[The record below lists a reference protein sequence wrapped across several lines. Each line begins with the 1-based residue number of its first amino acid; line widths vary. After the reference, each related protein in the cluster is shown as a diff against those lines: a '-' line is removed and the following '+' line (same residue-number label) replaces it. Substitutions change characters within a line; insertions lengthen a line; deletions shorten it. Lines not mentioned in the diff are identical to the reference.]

1 MLVRLGV
8 VACLF
13 WLHFAYATTLKIIN
27 IVPFG
32 SSSVKILFNQEV
44 KKFKE
49 VSLKNFKSYLE
60 LEAILTIPKKH
71 YQFSKQS
78 SITIAQFSPKLAR
91 VVISHAP
98 KMTYEV
104 KILKDKLYVSIV
116 EKKPLVRHQMAPK
129 PPKHHAL
136 KHPTPKPA
144 PKSIKKEAKEKT
156 PIKHAHSKHAHS
168 PLNERS
174 AKKEI
179 PKKEIPKKEILK
191 KEILKKEILKKE
203 IPKKEILK
211 KEIPKKEILK
221 KEIPKKE
228 IPKKEILKKE
238 ILKKEILKK
247 EILKKE
253 IPKKEIL
260 KKEIPKKEILK
271 KEIPKKEIPKKEI
284 LKKEIPKKEILKKE
298 ILKKEILKKEIP
310 KKEILKKEIP
320 KKEAENE
327 SKNQVFIAEKND
339 TFIKTKRK
347 KHKKIVLD
355 AGHGGKDCGAMS
367 ANLVCEKDIVL
378 EVVKF
383 LHKELKK
390 RGYSV
395 LLTRDKDIYIDLVGR
410 TELANRKSADL
421 FISVHANSIPKH
433 STSNAHGIETYFLS
447 TARSERAR
455 KVAEQENKDDVNL
468 MDYFSKSL
476 LLNSLN
482 TQRLIVSNK
491 LAIDVQY
498 GMLQSI
504 RKNYPDVVDGGVREG
519 PFWVLAGALM
529 PSILIEIGYNSHAI
543 ESKRIQSKPYQKILA
558 KGIADGID
566 SFFSKND

>member
-13 WLHFAYATTLKIIN
+13 WLHYAYATTLKITN

-32 SSSVKILFNQEV
+32 SSSVRISFNQEI

-78 SITIAQFSPKLAR
+78 FITIAQFSPKLAR
-91 VVISHAP
+91 VVIGYAP

-104 KILKDKLYVSIV
+104 KILKDKLYISIV
-116 EKKPLVRHQMAPK
+116 EKKPLIRHQMMS
-129 PPKHHAL
+129 KHHAL
-136 KHPTPKPA
+136 KHQTPKPTPKP
-144 PKSIKKEAKEKT
+144 IKKEAKKSKEKT
-156 PIKHAHSKHAHS
+156 PTKHAHSKHAHS

-174 AKKEI
+174 A
-179 PKKEIPKKEILK
+179 
-191 KEILKKEILKKE
+191 
-203 IPKKEILK
+203 
-211 KEIPKKEILK
+211 
-221 KEIPKKE
+221 
-228 IPKKEILKKE
+228 
-238 ILKKEILKK
+238 
-247 EILKKE
+247 
-253 IPKKEIL
+253 
-260 KKEIPKKEILK
+260 
-271 KEIPKKEIPKKEI
+271 
-284 LKKEIPKKEILKKE
+284 
-298 ILKKEILKKEIP
+298 
-310 KKEILKKEIP
+310 KKEIP

-395 LLTRDKDIYIDLVGR
+395 LLTRDKDIYIDLVAR

-421 FISVHANSIPKH
+421 FISVHANSIPKR

-498 GMLQSI
+498 GMLQSV

>member
-13 WLHFAYATTLKIIN
+13 WLHFAYATTLKITN

-32 SSSVKILFNQEV
+32 SSSVKISFNQEI

-78 SITIAQFSPKLAR
+78 SITIAQFSPKLVR
-91 VVISHAP
+91 VVISHAS

-116 EKKPLVRHQMAPK
+116 EKKPLIRHQMVLK

-136 KHPTPKPA
+136 KHTMPKPTPKP
-144 PKSIKKEAKEKT
+144 IKKEAKKSKETKEKT
-156 PIKHAHSKHAHS
+156 PIKHARSKHAHS
-168 PLNERS
+168 QLNERS
-174 AKKEI
+174 TKKEI
-179 PKKEIPKKEILK
+179 PKKES
-191 KEILKKEILKKE
+191 
-203 IPKKEILK
+203 
-211 KEIPKKEILK
+211 
-221 KEIPKKE
+221 
-228 IPKKEILKKE
+228 
-238 ILKKEILKK
+238 
-247 EILKKE
+247 
-253 IPKKEIL
+253 
-260 KKEIPKKEILK
+260 
-271 KEIPKKEIPKKEI
+271 
-284 LKKEIPKKEILKKE
+284 
-298 ILKKEILKKEIP
+298 
-310 KKEILKKEIP
+310 
-320 KKEAENE
+320 ENE

-339 TFIKTKRK
+339 ASIKTKHK

-395 LLTRDKDIYIDLVGR
+395 LLTRDKDIYIDLVAR
-410 TELANRKSADL
+410 TELANKKSADL
-421 FISVHANSIPKH
+421 FISVHANSIPKR

>member
-8 VACLF
+8 VACLL
-13 WLHFAYATTLKIIN
+13 WLHFAYATTLKITN

-32 SSSVKILFNQEV
+32 SSSVKIVFNQEI

-49 VSLKNFKSYLE
+49 VPLKNFKSYLE
-60 LEAILTIPKKH
+60 LEAVLTIPKKH

-91 VVISHAP
+91 VVIGYAP
-98 KMTYEV
+98 KMTYEIKV
-104 KILKDKLYVSIV
+104 LKNKLYVSIV
-116 EKKPLVRHQMAPK
+116 EKKPLIRHQMAPK

-136 KHPTPKPA
+136 KHPTPKHT
-144 PKSIKKEAKEKT
+144 PKSIKKETKKSKETKEKT
-156 PIKHAHSKHAHS
+156 PIKHARSKHAHS

-174 AKKEI
+174 A
-179 PKKEIPKKEILK
+179 
-191 KEILKKEILKKE
+191 
-203 IPKKEILK
+203 
-211 KEIPKKEILK
+211 
-221 KEIPKKE
+221 
-228 IPKKEILKKE
+228 
-238 ILKKEILKK
+238 
-247 EILKKE
+247 
-253 IPKKEIL
+253 
-260 KKEIPKKEILK
+260 
-271 KEIPKKEIPKKEI
+271 
-284 LKKEIPKKEILKKE
+284 
-298 ILKKEILKKEIP
+298 
-310 KKEILKKEIP
+310 KKEIP

-410 TELANRKSADL
+410 TELANKKSADL

-498 GMLQSI
+498 GMLQSV

>member
-1 MLVRLGV
+1 M
-8 VACLF
+8 
-13 WLHFAYATTLKIIN
+13 HFAYATTLKITN

-32 SSSVKILFNQEV
+32 SSSVKILFNQEI

-49 VSLKNFKSYLE
+49 VPLKNFKSYLE
-60 LEAILTIPKKH
+60 LEAVLTIPKKH

-78 SITIAQFSPKLAR
+78 FITIAQFSPKLAR
-91 VVISHAP
+91 VVIGYAP
-98 KMTYEV
+98 KMTYEI

-116 EKKPLVRHQMAPK
+116 EKKPLARHQMVLK

-136 KHPTPKPA
+136 KHTTPKPTPKP
-144 PKSIKKEAKEKT
+144 IKKEAKKSKETKEKT

-179 PKKEIPKKEILK
+179 PKKE
-191 KEILKKEILKKE
+191 
-203 IPKKEILK
+203 
-211 KEIPKKEILK
+211 
-221 KEIPKKE
+221 
-228 IPKKEILKKE
+228 
-238 ILKKEILKK
+238 
-247 EILKKE
+247 
-253 IPKKEIL
+253 
-260 KKEIPKKEILK
+260 
-271 KEIPKKEIPKKEI
+271 
-284 LKKEIPKKEILKKE
+284 
-298 ILKKEILKKEIP
+298 
-310 KKEILKKEIP
+310 
-320 KKEAENE
+320 AENE

-339 TFIKTKRK
+339 TFIKTKHK

-395 LLTRDKDIYIDLVGR
+395 LLTRDKDIYIDLVAR
-410 TELANRKSADL
+410 TELANKKSADL

-498 GMLQSI
+498 GMLQSV

>member
-8 VACLF
+8 VACLL

-32 SSSVKILFNQEV
+32 SSSVKMVFNQEI

-60 LEAILTIPKKH
+60 LEAVLTIPKKH

-78 SITIAQFSPKLAR
+78 FITIAQFSPKLAR
-91 VVISHAP
+91 VVIGYAP

-104 KILKDKLYVSIV
+104 KILKDKLYVSIM
-116 EKKPLVRHQMAPK
+116 EKKPLIRHQITPK

-136 KHPTPKPA
+136 KHQVPKPTPKP
-144 PKSIKKEAKEKT
+144 IKKEAKKTKEKT
-156 PIKHAHSKHAHS
+156 PTKHAHSKHAHS

-179 PKKEIPKKEILK
+179 PKKE
-191 KEILKKEILKKE
+191 
-203 IPKKEILK
+203 
-211 KEIPKKEILK
+211 
-221 KEIPKKE
+221 
-228 IPKKEILKKE
+228 
-238 ILKKEILKK
+238 
-247 EILKKE
+247 
-253 IPKKEIL
+253 
-260 KKEIPKKEILK
+260 
-271 KEIPKKEIPKKEI
+271 
-284 LKKEIPKKEILKKE
+284 
-298 ILKKEILKKEIP
+298 
-310 KKEILKKEIP
+310 
-320 KKEAENE
+320 AENE
-327 SKNQVFIAEKND
+327 SKNQIFIAEKND
-339 TFIKTKRK
+339 TWIKTKHK

-367 ANLVCEKDIVL
+367 ANLVCEKEIVL

-395 LLTRDKDIYIDLVGR
+395 LLTRDKDIYIDLVAR
-410 TELANRKSADL
+410 TELANKKGADL
-421 FISVHANSIPKH
+421 FISVHANSIPKR

-476 LLNSLN
+476 FLNSLN

-498 GMLQSI
+498 GMLQSV

>member
-13 WLHFAYATTLKIIN
+13 WLHYAYATTLKITN
-27 IVPFG
+27 VVPFG
-32 SSSVKILFNQEV
+32 SSSVKMVFNQEV

-78 SITIAQFSPKLAR
+78 FITIAQFSPKLAR
-91 VVISHAP
+91 VVIGYAP

-104 KILKDKLYVSIV
+104 KILKDKLYISIV
-116 EKKPLVRHQMAPK
+116 EKKPLIRHQITPK

-136 KHPTPKPA
+136 KHQVPKPTPKP
-144 PKSIKKEAKEKT
+144 IKKEAKEKT
-156 PIKHAHSKHAHS
+156 TKHAHSKHAHS

-179 PKKEIPKKEILK
+179 PKKE
-191 KEILKKEILKKE
+191 
-203 IPKKEILK
+203 
-211 KEIPKKEILK
+211 
-221 KEIPKKE
+221 
-228 IPKKEILKKE
+228 
-238 ILKKEILKK
+238 
-247 EILKKE
+247 
-253 IPKKEIL
+253 
-260 KKEIPKKEILK
+260 
-271 KEIPKKEIPKKEI
+271 
-284 LKKEIPKKEILKKE
+284 
-298 ILKKEILKKEIP
+298 
-310 KKEILKKEIP
+310 
-320 KKEAENE
+320 AENE
-327 SKNQVFIAEKND
+327 SKNQIFIAEKND
-339 TFIKTKRK
+339 TWIKTKRK

-433 STSNAHGIETYFLS
+433 STSNARGIETYFLS

>member
-1 MLVRLGV
+1 M
-8 VACLF
+8 
-13 WLHFAYATTLKIIN
+13 HFAYATTLKITN

-60 LEAILTIPKKH
+60 LEAVLTIPKKH

-78 SITIAQFSPKLAR
+78 SITIARFSPKLAR

-116 EKKPLVRHQMAPK
+116 EKKPLIRHKIAPK
-129 PPKHHAL
+129 PPKHQTL
-136 KHPTPKPA
+136 KHQVLKPA
-144 PKSIKKEAKEKT
+144 PKPIKKEIKEAKEKT
-156 PIKHAHSKHAHS
+156 PNKHARSKHVHS

-179 PKKEIPKKEILK
+179 PKKEIPKKEI
-191 KEILKKEILKKE
+191 
-203 IPKKEILK
+203 P
-211 KEIPKKEILK
+211 
-221 KEIPKKE
+221 
-228 IPKKEILKKE
+228 
-238 ILKKEILKK
+238 
-247 EILKKE
+247 
-253 IPKKEIL
+253 
-260 KKEIPKKEILK
+260 
-271 KEIPKKEIPKKEI
+271 
-284 LKKEIPKKEILKKE
+284 
-298 ILKKEILKKEIP
+298 
-310 KKEILKKEIP
+310 KKEIP

-339 TFIKTKRK
+339 TFIKIKRK

-395 LLTRDKDIYIDLVGR
+395 LLTRDKDIYIDLVRR
-410 TELANRKSADL
+410 TELANKKSADL

>member
-8 VACLF
+8 VACLL
-13 WLHFAYATTLKIIN
+13 WLHFACATTLKITN

-32 SSSVKILFNQEV
+32 SSSVKMVFNQEV

-49 VSLKNFKSYLE
+49 VPLKNFKSYLE

-78 SITIAQFSPKLAR
+78 FITIAQFSPKLVR
-91 VVISHAP
+91 VVIGYAP

-104 KILKDKLYVSIV
+104 KTLKDKLYVSIV
-116 EKKPLVRHQMAPK
+116 EKKPLIRHQMALK

-136 KHPTPKPA
+136 KHTKPKPA
-144 PKSIKKEAKEKT
+144 PKPIKKEAKKSKETKEKT
-156 PIKHAHSKHAHS
+156 PIKHAHSKHAHP

-179 PKKEIPKKEILK
+179 PKKEIPKKE
-191 KEILKKEILKKE
+191 
-203 IPKKEILK
+203 
-211 KEIPKKEILK
+211 
-221 KEIPKKE
+221 
-228 IPKKEILKKE
+228 
-238 ILKKEILKK
+238 
-247 EILKKE
+247 
-253 IPKKEIL
+253 
-260 KKEIPKKEILK
+260 
-271 KEIPKKEIPKKEI
+271 
-284 LKKEIPKKEILKKE
+284 
-298 ILKKEILKKEIP
+298 
-310 KKEILKKEIP
+310 
-320 KKEAENE
+320 AENE
-327 SKNQVFIAEKND
+327 GKNQVFIAEKND
-339 TFIKTKRK
+339 TFSKTKRK

-395 LLTRDKDIYIDLVGR
+395 LLTRDKDIYIDLVAR

-498 GMLQSI
+498 GMLQNI

>member
-13 WLHFAYATTLKIIN
+13 WLHFAYATTLKITN

-32 SSSVKILFNQEV
+32 SSSVKISFNQEI

-78 SITIAQFSPKLAR
+78 FITIAQFSPKLAR

-116 EKKPLVRHQMAPK
+116 EKKPLIRHQMAPK
-129 PPKHHAL
+129 PPKHRTL
-136 KHPTPKPA
+136 KHHAPKPA

-156 PIKHAHSKHAHS
+156 PTKHAHSKHTHS
-168 PLNERS
+168 QWNGRS

-179 PKKEIPKKEILK
+179 PKKEIP
-191 KEILKKEILKKE
+191 
-203 IPKKEILK
+203 
-211 KEIPKKEILK
+211 
-221 KEIPKKE
+221 
-228 IPKKEILKKE
+228 
-238 ILKKEILKK
+238 
-247 EILKKE
+247 
-253 IPKKEIL
+253 
-260 KKEIPKKEILK
+260 
-271 KEIPKKEIPKKEI
+271 
-284 LKKEIPKKEILKKE
+284 
-298 ILKKEILKKEIP
+298 
-310 KKEILKKEIP
+310 KKEIP

-339 TFIKTKRK
+339 AFIKTKRK

-395 LLTRDKDIYIDLVGR
+395 LLTRDKDIYIDLVAR
-410 TELANRKSADL
+410 TELANKKSADL
-421 FISVHANSIPKH
+421 FISVHANSIPKR

-498 GMLQSI
+498 GMLQSV

>member
-32 SSSVKILFNQEV
+32 SSSVKISFNQEI

-49 VSLKNFKSYLE
+49 VPLKNFKSYLE
-60 LEAILTIPKKH
+60 LEAVLTIPKKH

-78 SITIAQFSPKLAR
+78 FITIAQFSPKLAR
-91 VVISHAP
+91 VVIGYDP

-104 KILKDKLYVSIV
+104 KILKDKLYVSIM
-116 EKKPLVRHQMAPK
+116 EKKPLIRHQMTPK

-136 KHPTPKPA
+136 KHQTPKPTPKP
-144 PKSIKKEAKEKT
+144 IKKEAKKTKEKT
-156 PIKHAHSKHAHS
+156 STKHAHSKHAHS

-179 PKKEIPKKEILK
+179 PKKE
-191 KEILKKEILKKE
+191 
-203 IPKKEILK
+203 
-211 KEIPKKEILK
+211 
-221 KEIPKKE
+221 
-228 IPKKEILKKE
+228 
-238 ILKKEILKK
+238 
-247 EILKKE
+247 
-253 IPKKEIL
+253 
-260 KKEIPKKEILK
+260 
-271 KEIPKKEIPKKEI
+271 
-284 LKKEIPKKEILKKE
+284 
-298 ILKKEILKKEIP
+298 
-310 KKEILKKEIP
+310 
-320 KKEAENE
+320 AENE
-327 SKNQVFIAEKND
+327 SKNQIFIAEKND
-339 TFIKTKRK
+339 TWIKTKRK

-395 LLTRDKDIYIDLVGR
+395 LLTRDKDIYIDLVAR
-410 TELANRKSADL
+410 TELANKKSADL
-421 FISVHANSIPKH
+421 FISVHANSIPKR

-476 LLNSLN
+476 FLNSLN

-498 GMLQSI
+498 GMLQSV

>member
-13 WLHFAYATTLKIIN
+13 WLHYAYATTLKITN

-32 SSSVKILFNQEV
+32 SSSVKMVFNQEV
-44 KKFKE
+44 KRFKE

-78 SITIAQFSPKLAR
+78 FITIAQFSPKLAR
-91 VVISHAP
+91 VVIGYAP
-98 KMTYEV
+98 KMTYEI
-104 KILKDKLYVSIV
+104 KILKNKLYVSIV
-116 EKKPLVRHQMAPK
+116 EKKPLIRHQMALK
-129 PPKHHAL
+129 PPKHHAP
-136 KHPTPKPA
+136 KHQTPKPTPKP
-144 PKSIKKEAKEKT
+144 IKKEAKKSKDTKEKT
-156 PIKHAHSKHAHS
+156 PTKHAHSKHAYS

-179 PKKEIPKKEILK
+179 PKKEIPKKEI
-191 KEILKKEILKKE
+191 
-203 IPKKEILK
+203 
-211 KEIPKKEILK
+211 
-221 KEIPKKE
+221 
-228 IPKKEILKKE
+228 
-238 ILKKEILKK
+238 
-247 EILKKE
+247 
-253 IPKKEIL
+253 
-260 KKEIPKKEILK
+260 
-271 KEIPKKEIPKKEI
+271 
-284 LKKEIPKKEILKKE
+284 
-298 ILKKEILKKEIP
+298 
-310 KKEILKKEIP
+310 P

-327 SKNQVFIAEKND
+327 SKNPVFIIEKND
-339 TFIKTKRK
+339 TWIKTKRK

-395 LLTRDKDIYIDLVGR
+395 LLTRDKDIYIDLVAR
-410 TELANRKSADL
+410 TELANKKGADL
-421 FISVHANSIPKH
+421 FISVHANSIPKR

-476 LLNSLN
+476 FLNSLN

-498 GMLQSI
+498 GMLQSV

>member
-13 WLHFAYATTLKIIN
+13 WLHYAYATTLKITN
-27 IVPFG
+27 VVPFG
-32 SSSVKILFNQEV
+32 SSSVRISFNQEI

-78 SITIAQFSPKLAR
+78 FITIAQFSPKLAR
-91 VVISHAP
+91 VVIGYAP

-104 KILKDKLYVSIV
+104 KILKDKLYISIV
-116 EKKPLVRHQMAPK
+116 EKKPLARHQITPK
-129 PPKHHAL
+129 PPKHQVP
-136 KHPTPKPA
+136 KPTPKP
-144 PKSIKKEAKEKT
+144 IKKEAKKTKEKT
-156 PIKHAHSKHAHS
+156 PTKHAHSKPTHS

-179 PKKEIPKKEILK
+179 PKKE
-191 KEILKKEILKKE
+191 
-203 IPKKEILK
+203 
-211 KEIPKKEILK
+211 
-221 KEIPKKE
+221 
-228 IPKKEILKKE
+228 
-238 ILKKEILKK
+238 
-247 EILKKE
+247 
-253 IPKKEIL
+253 
-260 KKEIPKKEILK
+260 
-271 KEIPKKEIPKKEI
+271 
-284 LKKEIPKKEILKKE
+284 
-298 ILKKEILKKEIP
+298 
-310 KKEILKKEIP
+310 
-320 KKEAENE
+320 AENE
-327 SKNQVFIAEKND
+327 SKNQIFITEKND
-339 TFIKTKRK
+339 IWIKTKRK

-395 LLTRDKDIYIDLVGR
+395 LLTRDKDIYIDLVAR
-410 TELANRKSADL
+410 TELANKKGADL
-421 FISVHANSIPKH
+421 FISVHANSIPKR

-476 LLNSLN
+476 FLNSLN

-498 GMLQSI
+498 GMLQSV

>member
-13 WLHFAYATTLKIIN
+13 WLHFAYATTLKITN

-32 SSSVKILFNQEV
+32 SSSVKIVFNQEV

-60 LEAILTIPKKH
+60 LEAVLTIPKKH

-78 SITIAQFSPKLAR
+78 FITIAQFSPKLAR
-91 VVISHAP
+91 VVIGYAP

-116 EKKPLVRHQMAPK
+116 EKKPLAKHLAKHQMAPK

-136 KHPTPKPA
+136 KHTTPKPTPKP
-144 PKSIKKEAKEKT
+144 IKKEAKKSKETKEKT
-156 PIKHAHSKHAHS
+156 LIKHAHSKHTHS
-168 PLNERS
+168 PLNERN

-179 PKKEIPKKEILK
+179 P
-191 KEILKKEILKKE
+191 
-203 IPKKEILK
+203 
-211 KEIPKKEILK
+211 
-221 KEIPKKE
+221 
-228 IPKKEILKKE
+228 
-238 ILKKEILKK
+238 
-247 EILKKE
+247 
-253 IPKKEIL
+253 
-260 KKEIPKKEILK
+260 
-271 KEIPKKEIPKKEI
+271 
-284 LKKEIPKKEILKKE
+284 
-298 ILKKEILKKEIP
+298 
-310 KKEILKKEIP
+310 KKEIP

-339 TFIKTKRK
+339 TSIKTKRK

-395 LLTRDKDIYIDLVGR
+395 LLTRDKDIYIDLVAR
-410 TELANRKSADL
+410 TELANKKSADL

>member
-13 WLHFAYATTLKIIN
+13 WLHFACATTLKIIN

-32 SSSVKILFNQEV
+32 SSSVKISFNQEI

-78 SITIAQFSPKLAR
+78 FITIAQFSPKLAR

-116 EKKPLVRHQMAPK
+116 EKKPLSRHQMAPK
-129 PPKHHAL
+129 PPKHRTL

-144 PKSIKKEAKEKT
+144 PKSIKKEAKEIKEKT
-156 PIKHAHSKHAHS
+156 PTKHARSKHAHS
-168 PLNERS
+168 QWNERS

-179 PKKEIPKKEILK
+179 PKKE
-191 KEILKKEILKKE
+191 
-203 IPKKEILK
+203 
-211 KEIPKKEILK
+211 
-221 KEIPKKE
+221 
-228 IPKKEILKKE
+228 
-238 ILKKEILKK
+238 
-247 EILKKE
+247 
-253 IPKKEIL
+253 
-260 KKEIPKKEILK
+260 
-271 KEIPKKEIPKKEI
+271 
-284 LKKEIPKKEILKKE
+284 
-298 ILKKEILKKEIP
+298 
-310 KKEILKKEIP
+310 
-320 KKEAENE
+320 AENE
-327 SKNQVFIAEKND
+327 GKNQVFIAEKND
-339 TFIKTKRK
+339 ASIKTKHK

-395 LLTRDKDIYIDLVGR
+395 LLTRDKDIYIDLVAR
-410 TELANRKSADL
+410 TELANKKSADL
-421 FISVHANSIPKH
+421 FISVHANSIPKR

-455 KVAEQENKDDVNL
+455 KVAEQENKDNVNL

-498 GMLQSI
+498 GMLQSV

>member
-13 WLHFAYATTLKIIN
+13 WLHFACATTLKIIN

-32 SSSVKILFNQEV
+32 SSSVKISFNQEI

-78 SITIAQFSPKLAR
+78 FITIAQFSPKLAR
-91 VVISHAP
+91 VVIGYAP

-104 KILKDKLYVSIV
+104 KIFKDKLYVSIM
-116 EKKPLVRHQMAPK
+116 EKKPLAKHQMAPK

-136 KHPTPKPA
+136 KHPTSKPA
-144 PKSIKKEAKEKT
+144 PKSIKKEAKEVKEKT
-156 PIKHAHSKHAHS
+156 PTKHARSKHAHS
-168 PLNERS
+168 QLNERS
-174 AKKEI
+174 A
-179 PKKEIPKKEILK
+179 
-191 KEILKKEILKKE
+191 
-203 IPKKEILK
+203 
-211 KEIPKKEILK
+211 
-221 KEIPKKE
+221 
-228 IPKKEILKKE
+228 
-238 ILKKEILKK
+238 
-247 EILKKE
+247 
-253 IPKKEIL
+253 
-260 KKEIPKKEILK
+260 
-271 KEIPKKEIPKKEI
+271 
-284 LKKEIPKKEILKKE
+284 
-298 ILKKEILKKEIP
+298 
-310 KKEILKKEIP
+310 KKEIP

-339 TFIKTKRK
+339 ASIKTKRK

-395 LLTRDKDIYIDLVGR
+395 LLTRDKDIYIDLVAR
-410 TELANRKSADL
+410 TELANKKSADL
-421 FISVHANSIPKH
+421 FISVHANSIPKR

-468 MDYFSKSL
+468 MDYFSRSL

-482 TQRLIVSNK
+482 TQRLIISNK

>member
-13 WLHFAYATTLKIIN
+13 WLHYAYATTLKITN
-27 IVPFG
+27 VVPFG
-32 SSSVKILFNQEV
+32 SSSVKMVFNQEV

-60 LEAILTIPKKH
+60 LEAVLTIPKKH

-78 SITIAQFSPKLAR
+78 FITIAQFSPKLAR
-91 VVISHAP
+91 VVIGYAP

-104 KILKDKLYVSIV
+104 KILKDKLYVSIM
-116 EKKPLVRHQMAPK
+116 EKKPLIRHQITPK

-136 KHPTPKPA
+136 KHQTPKPTPKP
-144 PKSIKKEAKEKT
+144 IKKEAKEAKEKT
-156 PIKHAHSKHAHS
+156 PTKHARSKHTHS

-179 PKKEIPKKEILK
+179 PKKEIPKKEI
-191 KEILKKEILKKE
+191 
-203 IPKKEILK
+203 P
-211 KEIPKKEILK
+211 K

-228 IPKKEILKKE
+228 IPKKEI
-238 ILKKEILKK
+238 
-247 EILKKE
+247 
-253 IPKKEIL
+253 P
-260 KKEIPKKEILK
+260 
-271 KEIPKKEIPKKEI
+271 
-284 LKKEIPKKEILKKE
+284 
-298 ILKKEILKKEIP
+298 
-310 KKEILKKEIP
+310 KKEIP

-383 LHKELKK
+383 LYKELKK

-395 LLTRDKDIYIDLVGR
+395 LLTRDKDIYIDLVAR
-410 TELANRKSADL
+410 TELANKKGADL

-476 LLNSLN
+476 FLNSLN

-498 GMLQSI
+498 GMLQSV

>member
-8 VACLF
+8 VACFL
-13 WLHFAYATTLKIIN
+13 WLHYACATTLKIIN

-32 SSSVKILFNQEV
+32 SSSVKIIFNQEV

-60 LEAILTIPKKH
+60 LEAVLTIPKKH
-71 YQFSKQS
+71 YQFSQQS
-78 SITIAQFSPKLAR
+78 FITIAQFSPNLAR
-91 VVISHAP
+91 VVIGYTP

-104 KILKDKLYVSIV
+104 KTLKDKLYVSIV
-116 EKKPLVRHQMAPK
+116 EKKPLVGHQTTPK
-129 PPKHHAL
+129 PPKHTAI
-136 KHPTPKPA
+136 KPA
-144 PKSIKKEAKEKT
+144 PKVVKKETKETKKTKEAKEAKGKT
-156 PIKHAHSKHAHS
+156 LHKHAHSKHAHS
-168 PLNERS
+168 PLNGRS
-174 AKKEI
+174 AKKEV
-179 PKKEIPKKEILK
+179 PKKEVPKKEV
-191 KEILKKEILKKE
+191 
-203 IPKKEILK
+203 PKKEV
-211 KEIPKKEILK
+211 
-221 KEIPKKE
+221 
-228 IPKKEILKKE
+228 
-238 ILKKEILKK
+238 
-247 EILKKE
+247 
-253 IPKKEIL
+253 
-260 KKEIPKKEILK
+260 
-271 KEIPKKEIPKKEI
+271 
-284 LKKEIPKKEILKKE
+284 
-298 ILKKEILKKEIP
+298 
-310 KKEILKKEIP
+310 
-320 KKEAENE
+320 ENE
-327 SKNQVFIAEKND
+327 NKNQVFIEQNND
-339 TFIKTKRK
+339 TWIKTKRK

-395 LLTRDKDIYIDLVGR
+395 LLTRDKDIYIDLVAR
-410 TELANRKSADL
+410 TELANKKNADL

-491 LAIDVQY
+491 LAIDVQF
-498 GMLQSI
+498 GMLQNI

>member
-27 IVPFG
+27 VVPFG
-32 SSSVKILFNQEV
+32 SSSVKISFNQEI

-116 EKKPLVRHQMAPK
+116 EKKPLIRHQMAPK

-144 PKSIKKEAKEKT
+144 PKSIKKEAKEVKEKT
-156 PIKHAHSKHAHS
+156 PTKHARSKHAHS
-168 PLNERS
+168 QWNERS

-179 PKKEIPKKEILK
+179 PKKE
-191 KEILKKEILKKE
+191 
-203 IPKKEILK
+203 
-211 KEIPKKEILK
+211 
-221 KEIPKKE
+221 
-228 IPKKEILKKE
+228 
-238 ILKKEILKK
+238 
-247 EILKKE
+247 
-253 IPKKEIL
+253 
-260 KKEIPKKEILK
+260 
-271 KEIPKKEIPKKEI
+271 
-284 LKKEIPKKEILKKE
+284 
-298 ILKKEILKKEIP
+298 
-310 KKEILKKEIP
+310 
-320 KKEAENE
+320 AENE
-327 SKNQVFIAEKND
+327 GKNQVFIAEKND
-339 TFIKTKRK
+339 TFIKNKRK

-395 LLTRDKDIYIDLVGR
+395 LLTRDKDIYIDLVAR
-410 TELANRKSADL
+410 TELANKKSADL
-421 FISVHANSIPKH
+421 FISVHANSIPKR

-455 KVAEQENKDDVNL
+455 KVAEQENKDNVNL

-498 GMLQSI
+498 GMLQSV

-519 PFWVLAGALM
+519 PFWVLAGTLM

>member
-1 MLVRLGV
+1 M
-8 VACLF
+8 
-13 WLHFAYATTLKIIN
+13 HFAYATTLKIIN

-32 SSSVKILFNQEV
+32 SSSVKISFNQEI

-116 EKKPLVRHQMAPK
+116 EKKPLTRHQMAPK

-144 PKSIKKEAKEKT
+144 PKSIKKEAKEIKEKT
-156 PIKHAHSKHAHS
+156 PTKHARSKHTHS
-168 PLNERS
+168 QLNERS

-179 PKKEIPKKEILK
+179 PKKEIPKKEI
-191 KEILKKEILKKE
+191 
-203 IPKKEILK
+203 P
-211 KEIPKKEILK
+211 K

-228 IPKKEILKKE
+228 IPKKEI
-238 ILKKEILKK
+238 
-247 EILKKE
+247 
-253 IPKKEIL
+253 P
-260 KKEIPKKEILK
+260 
-271 KEIPKKEIPKKEI
+271 
-284 LKKEIPKKEILKKE
+284 
-298 ILKKEILKKEIP
+298 
-310 KKEILKKEIP
+310 KKEIP

-339 TFIKTKRK
+339 AFIKTKRK

-410 TELANRKSADL
+410 TELANKKSADL
-421 FISVHANSIPKH
+421 FISVHANSIPKR

-455 KVAEQENKDDVNL
+455 KVAEQENKDNVNL

-498 GMLQSI
+498 GMLQSV

>member
-1 MLVRLGV
+1 M
-8 VACLF
+8 
-13 WLHFAYATTLKIIN
+13 HFAYATTLKIIN

-32 SSSVKILFNQEV
+32 SSSVKISFNQEI

-78 SITIAQFSPKLAR
+78 SITIAQFNPKLAR

-116 EKKPLVRHQMAPK
+116 EKKPLAKHQMAPK

-136 KHPTPKPA
+136 KHPTPKPT

-156 PIKHAHSKHAHS
+156 PTKHAHSKHAHS
-168 PLNERS
+168 QWNERS

-179 PKKEIPKKEILK
+179 PKKES
-191 KEILKKEILKKE
+191 
-203 IPKKEILK
+203 
-211 KEIPKKEILK
+211 
-221 KEIPKKE
+221 
-228 IPKKEILKKE
+228 
-238 ILKKEILKK
+238 
-247 EILKKE
+247 
-253 IPKKEIL
+253 
-260 KKEIPKKEILK
+260 
-271 KEIPKKEIPKKEI
+271 
-284 LKKEIPKKEILKKE
+284 
-298 ILKKEILKKEIP
+298 
-310 KKEILKKEIP
+310 
-320 KKEAENE
+320 ENE
-327 SKNQVFIAEKND
+327 SKNQVFIAEKSD
-339 TFIKTKRK
+339 VFIKTKHK

-367 ANLVCEKDIVL
+367 ANSVCEKDIVL

-395 LLTRDKDIYIDLVGR
+395 LLTRDKDIYIDLVAR
-410 TELANRKSADL
+410 TELANKKSADL
-421 FISVHANSIPKH
+421 FISVHANSIPKR

-455 KVAEQENKDDVNL
+455 KVAEQENKDNVNL